1 MQGLKKFSDTLNVI
15 IRILTIAAFSL
26 MVVVTFMQI
35 IYRFVLLKPIP
46 WSEELARYLFVWI
59 TFLGSGVAVKNKG
72 HVGVELVIDRLPK
85 KLRKISLIIA
95 FIVCVVFC
103 ILMVTNGVT
112 MVQRTMNQRSAAMS
126 MPMSYA
132 YIAIPIGFIL
142 MAMNF
147 LVHIFQLMRGEEEEQ
162 DDLEELLSKE

>member
-1 MQGLKKFSDTLNVI
+1 MQGLKKFSDILNVI
-15 IRILTIAAFSL
+15 IRLLTIAAFSL
-26 MVVVTFMQI
+26 MVIVTFLQI

-72 HVGVELVIDRLPK
+72 HVGVELVLDRIPK
-85 KLRKISLIIA
+85 SLRKIFLILA
-95 FIVCVVFC
+95 FVACVTFC
-103 ILMVTNGVT
+103 ILMVTNGIT

-132 YIAIPIGFIL
+132 YVAIPIGFLL
-142 MAMNF
+142 MAINF
-147 LVHIFQLMRGEEEEQ
+147 IVHIFLLIRGEEESQ

>member
-85 KLRKISLIIA
+85 ELRKISLIIA

>member
-85 KLRKISLIIA
+85 NLRKFSLILA

-112 MVQRTMNQRSAAMS
+112 MVQRTINQRSAAMS

-132 YIAIPIGFIL
+132 YVAIPIGFIL

-147 LVHIFQLMRGEEEEQ
+147 LVHIFQLIRDEEEEQ